1 MLSTEKTKRLPS
13 GINMDLSLLA
23 ITFAQTSINSV
34 SQVSI
39 YHGDP
44 ALNRGWQVI
53 ACTLLCSFVAQLFKL
68 VTKFVRTGK
77 LDLRVMA
84 KTGGMPSSHSSCTM
98 GMAVSVGLIEGFNS
112 VSFAIALCLAMIVMY
127 DAAGVRRTVG
137 LQARVLNQMMEE
149 LFSDHPQ
156 LSAARIKE
164 FLGHTP
170 IEVLIGAALGS
181 AIAIAFNS
189 WAVTHFSHV

>member
-1 MLSTEKTKRLPS
+1 
-13 GINMDLSLLA
+13 MDLSSLT
-23 ITFAQTSINSV
+23 IIFAQTSLDSA
-34 SQVSI
+34 SQVAAA
-39 YHGDP
+39 HTDP
-44 ALNRGWQVI
+44 ALCRGWQVV
-53 ACTLLCSFVAQLFKL
+53 ACTVLCSALAQLTKL
-68 VTKFVRTGK
+68 VTKLFRTGK
-77 LDLRVMA
+77 LDLRVLA

-170 IEVLIGAALGS
+170 VEVLVGAVLGS
-181 AIAIAFNS
+181 AIAVGFNT
-189 WAVTHFSHV
+189 WAVTHFAHV

>member
-1 MLSTEKTKRLPS
+1 
-13 GINMDLSLLA
+13 MDLNLLA
-23 ITFAQTSINSV
+23 LTFAQSSMHAVLSNGMPIAAS
-34 SQVSI
+34 
-39 YHGDP
+39 HEDP

-53 ACTLLCSFVAQLFKL
+53 LVTVLCSCVAQLLKL
-68 VTKFVRTGK
+68 ITKLLKTGK
-77 LDLRVMA
+77 IDLRILA

-112 VSFAIALCLAMIVMY
+112 VAFAIALCLAMIVMY

-149 LFSDHPQ
+149 LFSDHPH
-156 LSAARIKE
+156 LSTSRIKE

-170 IEVLIGAALGS
+170 VEVLVGAALGT
-181 AIAIAFNS
+181 AIAWAFNT
-189 WAVTHFSHV
+189 WAVTQFQPV

>member
-1 MLSTEKTKRLPS
+1 M
-13 GINMDLSLLA
+13 A
-23 ITFAQTSINSV
+23 ITFAQASLNPQGSIPASG
-34 SQVSI
+34 
-39 YHGDP
+39 GDP
-44 ALNRGWQVI
+44 GLHRGWQVI
-53 ACTLLCSFVAQLFKL
+53 LVTVLCSFIAQLFKL
-68 VTKFVRTGK
+68 VTKLVRTGK

-98 GMAVSVGLIEGFNS
+98 GMAVSVGFIDGFNS

-149 LFSDHPQ
+149 LFSDHPH
-156 LSAARIKE
+156 LSSERIKE

-181 AIAIAFNS
+181 AIAWAFNS
-189 WAVTHFSHV
+189 WAQTQFLHV

>member
-1 MLSTEKTKRLPS
+1 
-13 GINMDLSLLA
+13 MDLKLLA
-23 ITFAQTSINSV
+23 ITFAQTTMSV
-34 SQVSI
+34 ATSSQASHAEHS
-39 YHGDP
+39 Y
-44 ALNRGWQVI
+44 NRGWQVI
-53 ACTLLCSFVAQLFKL
+53 VVTLMCSGIAQLLKL
-68 VTKFVRTGK
+68 ITKLVRTGK

-98 GMAVSVGLIEGFNS
+98 GMAVSVGLLEGFNS

-149 LFSDHPQ
+149 LFSDHPH
-156 LSAARIKE
+156 LSTARIKE

-170 IEVLIGAALGS
+170 MEVIVGAVLGS
-181 AIAIAFNS
+181 CIAYIFNT
-189 WAVTHFSHV
+189 WAVTQFQHV

>member
-1 MLSTEKTKRLPS
+1 
-13 GINMDLSLLA
+13 MDLHWLA
-23 ITFAQTSINSV
+23 ITLAQVTTGTV
-34 SQVSI
+34 
-39 YHGDP
+39 P
-44 ALNRGWQVI
+44 ANPSGYDSPGLHRGWQVI
-53 ACTLLCSFVAQLFKL
+53 VVTLLCSLLAQLVKL
-68 VTKFVRTGK
+68 VTKLIRTGK

-149 LFSDHPQ
+149 LFSDHPH
-156 LSAARIKE
+156 LSSARIKE

-170 IEVLIGAALGS
+170 VEVMVGAVLGS
-181 AIAIAFNS
+181 AIAWAFNT
-189 WAVTHFSHV
+189 WAVTHFSQV

>member
-1 MLSTEKTKRLPS
+1 
-13 GINMDLSLLA
+13 MDLQWLG
-23 ITFAQTSINSV
+23 ITFAQVTTSTIAAN
-34 SQVSI
+34 
-39 YHGDP
+39 P
-44 ALNRGWQVI
+44 AVYEGPGSHRGWQVI
-53 ACTLLCSFVAQLFKL
+53 LVTVLCSGFAQAVKL
-68 VTKFVRTGK
+68 ITKLIRTGK
-77 LDLRVMA
+77 LDLRVLA

-149 LFSDHPQ
+149 LFSDHPH
-156 LSAARIKE
+156 LSSARIKE

-170 IEVLIGAALGS
+170 VEVLVGAVLGS
-181 AIAIAFNS
+181 AIAWAFNT